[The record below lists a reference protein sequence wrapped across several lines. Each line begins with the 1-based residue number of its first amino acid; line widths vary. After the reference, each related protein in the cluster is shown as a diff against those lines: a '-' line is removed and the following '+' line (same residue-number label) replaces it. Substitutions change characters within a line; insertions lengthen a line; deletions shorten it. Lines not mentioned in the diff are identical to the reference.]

1 MNWDILGHEWA
12 VDLLREHL
20 IRKQV
25 RHAYLFTGPQGVG
38 RRTLALRLAQ
48 ALNCQ
53 HTRDGNPCLT
63 CRVCS
68 QIERLQYA
76 DLTVIERLP
85 DKTQILVDQVREL
98 QHTLALSAYGQ
109 GYRIALLLHMEEASI
124 GAQNAL
130 LKTLEEPNEKV
141 VLLLTAEPPEHVLPT
156 IASRCETLRLRPA
169 PLAALAEALQQRWDA
184 DPGQARLL
192 AHISGGRTGAARQ
205 LLQDPQRLELRR
217 TWLDA
222 HLELMREPLS
232 ERFAYAEALTKEKDR
247 FMQRAAL
254 LDWLSLRR
262 DVMLQAAGS
271 SAPLSNLDYQAQIEA
286 LAHSL
291 GLQNA
296 HRVVAAIEQ
305 TQDRLQANVNA
316 RLALEIFMLDLP
328 RVR

>member
-1 MNWDILGHEWA
+1 MNWDILGNEWA
-12 VDLLREHL
+12 VNLLREHL
-20 IRKQV
+20 ARKQV

-48 ALNCQ
+48 ALNCPNAQ
-53 HTRDGNPCLT
+53 EGNPCLT

-68 QIERLQYA
+68 QIERQQYP
-76 DLTVIERLP
+76 DLTLVERLP
-85 DKTQILVDQVREL
+85 DKTQILVEQVREL
-98 QHTLALSAYGQ
+98 QHALSLSAYDQ
-109 GYRIALLLHMEEASI
+109 GYRVALLLRMEEASI

-141 VLLLTAEPPEHVLPT
+141 ILLLTAETPEQVLPT
-156 IASRCETLRLRPA
+156 IVSRCETLRLRPA
-169 PLAALAEALQQRWDA
+169 PLPALAQALQQRWSA
-184 DPGQARLL
+184 DPEQARLL

-205 LLQDPQRLELRR
+205 LLQDPQRLEQRR
-217 TWLDA
+217 AWLDA

-247 FMQRAAL
+247 SLQRAAL
-254 LDWLSLRR
+254 LDWLSLWR
-262 DVMLQAAGS
+262 DVMLQAAGA
-271 SAPLSNLDYQAQIEA
+271 SAPLSNLDYQEQIAA
-286 LAHSL
+286 LAQAL
-291 GLQNA
+291 GLQRS

-305 TQDRLQANVNA
+305 TQDRLQANVNP